1 MILSIKP
8 YKKTY
13 DSTLSR
19 LLIDGRFF
27 SYVLEDTD
35 RKLESGMPM
44 DLLKAIKVQGA
55 TAIPS
60 GRYEVIINWSDR
72 FQQYM
77 PLLLNV
83 PGFEGVRIHAGNKIA
98 DTDGCILPGYTYS
111 MVDKNYMVGSSKKAY
126 SSLLNEIKSVIKKGK
141 VWIDVDRNFIN

>member
-98 DTDGCILPGYTYS
+98 DTDGCILPGYTHS
-111 MVDKNYMVGSSKKAY
+111 MIDKNYAVGESKKAY
-126 SSLLNEIKSVIKKGK
+126 ESLLKEIRGAVRREK
-141 VWIDVDRNFIN
+141 VWAKVER